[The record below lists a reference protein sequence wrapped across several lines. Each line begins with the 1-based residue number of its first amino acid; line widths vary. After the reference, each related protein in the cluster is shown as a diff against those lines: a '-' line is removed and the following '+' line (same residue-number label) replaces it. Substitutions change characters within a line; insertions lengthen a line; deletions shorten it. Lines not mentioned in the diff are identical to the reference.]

1 MVHKPPFLSPAEGRL
16 GGSSSS
22 PTKDVFG
29 VPQTGEAREL
39 QDEAKSKE
47 KEMVK
52 SRELER
58 DVRRLKRKVQQWK
71 VEEDHHR

>member
-1 MVHKPPFLSPAEGRL
+1 MVHKLPFLSPAEGRL
-16 GGSSSS
+16 GGSSSF